1 MAPPAVIAP
10 SILSADFGALGAA
23 CSDTID
29 NGADW
34 LHIDI
39 VSLAALASHCAL
51 CADFYGADGW
61 PFCAMAQ
68 NISAHSDDRG

>member
-29 NGADW
+29 HGADW

-39 VSLAALASHCAL
+39 VSLTAHLVI
-51 CADFYGADGW
+51 
-61 PFCAMAQ
+61 AQ
-68 NISAHSDDRG
+68 